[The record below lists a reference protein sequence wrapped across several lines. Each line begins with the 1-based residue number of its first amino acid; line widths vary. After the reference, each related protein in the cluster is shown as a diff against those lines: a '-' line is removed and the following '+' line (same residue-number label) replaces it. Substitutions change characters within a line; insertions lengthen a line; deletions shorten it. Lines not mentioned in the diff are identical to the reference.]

1 MHSNFEIIPQKRKV
15 FILDDHPIVRE
26 GLTLLI
32 NLEPDLLVCGQA
44 AEMGPALQLVDQ
56 LKPDILIVDISLRG
70 PDGLAFL
77 STLRAADARIPVLV
91 LSMLDEELYAERAL
105 RAGANGYMMKQE
117 ATGLVLD
124 ALRHLL
130 KGEVWVSHRV
140 SAKMLKQLAAGVANP
155 QRSIHDELSNRE
167 LEVLRLMGLG
177 FGTRQIAEELGLS
190 IKTIET
196 YQSHLKEKLGLRN
209 SRELVQSAIEWTL
222 RNQSP
227 PQ

>member
-1 MHSNFEIIPQKRKV
+1 
-15 FILDDHPIVRE
+15 
-26 GLTLLI
+26 
-32 NLEPDLLVCGQA
+32 
-44 AEMGPALQLVDQ
+44 
-56 LKPDILIVDISLRG
+56 
-70 PDGLAFL
+70 
-77 STLRAADARIPVLV
+77 
-91 LSMLDEELYAERAL
+91 
-105 RAGANGYMMKQE
+105 
-117 ATGLVLD
+117 
-124 ALRHLL
+124 
-130 KGEVWVSHRV
+130 
-140 SAKMLKQLAAGVANP
+140 MLKQLAAGVANP

>member
-1 MHSNFEIIPQKRKV
+1 
-15 FILDDHPIVRE
+15 
-26 GLTLLI
+26 
-32 NLEPDLLVCGQA
+32 
-44 AEMGPALQLVDQ
+44 
-56 LKPDILIVDISLRG
+56 
-70 PDGLAFL
+70 
-77 STLRAADARIPVLV
+77 
-91 LSMLDEELYAERAL
+91 MLDEELYAERAL